1 MTQTPFPVKSRFAD
15 LFVDGFDGPLMAAW
29 PSRVLRAE
37 MPDADDLSAPLGLS
51 PPSRRVI
58 RDDPNDDDDSEPAAA
73 SKPPSKAPA
82 SKAPASKA
90 RDKPDS
96 RAPKSKTRDTPDSGA
111 PAAKAR
117 VKPDSQAPRTK
128 TPDKPESQAPRT
140 KTPDKPES
148 QAPTSKTRD
157 KPETQAPATKSPAAE
172 SPAAPEVP
180 AVEAPDAADAETPSG
195 DQQTHSPAA
204 DTQALDAMNEPKF
217 DPGAENSAQNPVPPQ
232 DNDII
237 PAVDGA
243 GGEPPQAPLT
253 AADPDDADGEDQNQ
267 LSDEKNRPEPD
278 SLTPPDPPAINNE
291 QANPNQVENFV
302 NRVGDYVR
310 NLINGI
316 FGGSDESE
324 PDAPTMIPVVLPPPR
339 NPTDTFRDG
348 QMSQLELEEAAG
360 RDPWTMCCA
369 ATFVYAVQ
377 TRYPGLSRE
386 SITEAFGNAADRPM
400 SDDSGKCVEDN
411 GYVGSI
417 YQFSQA
423 FSENLGLDEY
433 VDVSGIYDTVEEA
446 RDAGAEMVKVEYS
459 GSMGDTPIE
468 HHTLLVGN
476 TEIDPAPNGIDNMVD
491 DGTKQ
496 VEGAMALDWY
506 PLP

>member
-1 MTQTPFPVKSRFAD
+1 MTSHH
-15 LFVDGFDGPLMAAW
+15 
-29 PSRVLRAE
+29 PSGCRLR
-37 MPDADDLSAPLGLS
+37 P
-51 PPSRRVI
+51 RRVI

-82 SKAPASKA
+82 SKA

-96 RAPKSKTRDTPDSGA
+96 QAPKSKTRDTPDSGSSTS
-111 PAAKAR
+111 KVR
-117 VKPDSQAPRTK
+117 
-128 TPDKPESQAPRT
+128 DKPESQAPRT
-140 KTPDKPES
+140 KTPDKPDSNVPAAKTPDQGEF

-157 KPETQAPATKSPAAE
+157 KPESQAPSSK
-172 SPAAPEVP
+172 
-180 AVEAPDAADAETPSG
+180 APDVVPTAEALDESDFDT
-195 DQQTHSPAA
+195 PAA
-204 DTQALDAMNEPKF
+204 DS
-217 DPGAENSAQNPVPPQ
+217 SADNPVPPQ

-243 GGEPPQAPLT
+243 GAEPPQAPPT
-253 AADPDDADGEDQNQ
+253 AADPDDADSEDQNQ

-278 SLTPPDPPAINNE
+278 SLTPADPPAINNE
-291 QANPNQVENFV
+291 QPKPNRVENFV

-316 FGGSDESE
+316 FGDSEESE
-324 PDAPTMIPVVLPPPR
+324 PDAPAMVPVVLPPPR
-339 NPTDTFRDG
+339 NPTEAFRDG

-377 TRYPGLSRE
+377 TRYPGLGRE
-386 SITEAFGNAADRPM
+386 NIVEAFGNAADRPM
-400 SDDSGKCVEDN
+400 SDKSGKCVEDN

-433 VDVSGIYDTVEEA
+433 VDVSGIYDTVEQA
-446 RDAGAEMVKVEYS
+446 RDTGAEMVKVEYS
-459 GSMGDTPIE
+459 GTIDGSPQE
-468 HHTLLVGN
+468 HHTLMVGS
-476 TEIDPAPNGIDNMVD
+476 TEIDPIPGKGIDGALD
-491 DGTKQ
+491 AGSKK